1 MNEGEETEIAQKLA
15 DLKAYQ
21 EQYDQAK
28 HAMQRARNQTETLA
42 HWHSMNEA
50 ERRYEAAFYWL
61 EAHGYTIKWSKEKQV
76 YEAHKHHKLSS

>member
-1 MNEGEETEIAQKLA
+1 VNEGEETEIAQKLA

-28 HAMQRARNQTETLA
+28 HAMQRARNQAETLA

-50 ERRYEAAFYWL
+50 ERRYEVALNWL
-61 EAHGYTIKWSKEKQV
+61 EAYGYTIKWSKVGQA
-76 YEAHKHHKLSS
+76 YEAYKYNTS